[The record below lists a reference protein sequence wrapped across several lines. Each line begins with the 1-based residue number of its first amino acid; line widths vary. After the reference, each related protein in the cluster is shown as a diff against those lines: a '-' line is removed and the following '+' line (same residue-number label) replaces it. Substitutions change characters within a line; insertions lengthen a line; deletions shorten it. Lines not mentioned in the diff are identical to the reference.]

1 MSMTEWLCSLDFKQ
15 LVKFKEG
22 ISMKFLHLNVVLL
35 KKLRLCTGK
44 ALHQCCACLYEDAVN
59 GISI

>member
-1 MSMTEWLCSLDFKQ
+1 MTEWLCLLDFKQ

-22 ISMKFLHLNVVLL
+22 ISMELLLLNVALL
-35 KKLRLCTGK
+35 KKLHFCTGK
-44 ALHQCCACLYEDAVN
+44 ALRQCCASLYEDAVN